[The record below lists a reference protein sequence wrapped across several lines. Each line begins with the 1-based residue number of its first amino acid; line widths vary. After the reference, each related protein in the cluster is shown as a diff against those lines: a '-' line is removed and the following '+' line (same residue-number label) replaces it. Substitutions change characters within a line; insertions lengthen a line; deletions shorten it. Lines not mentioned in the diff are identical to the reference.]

1 MGHFPCFA
9 LLWLLLIQTRWDVRT
24 YQRYLIPAILMISYS
39 HDYSL
44 AWTLISYERER
55 YVFVHVFFLCDCG
68 WSRVL
73 SSFFRAGKV
82 CFVFLCSIT
91 KCLWTPSEAKE
102 IWNDQYDT
110 YYYDS
115 TRYTRCAWAE
125 EPQNLQELLTES
137 VGPVHFSW
145 LIMFVEEYLTKFV
158 SPLPFSA

>member
-82 CFVFLCSIT
+82 CFVFLCS
-91 KCLWTPSEAKE
+91 KKNASGHRLVRLWPWLNTLEFGIGVTSKTSKHY
-102 IWNDQYDT
+102 IGTRHCYSRIIVSFT
-110 YYYDS
+110 YY
-115 TRYTRCAWAE
+115 
-125 EPQNLQELLTES
+125 QEWKNEDIIASIDILN
-137 VGPVHFSW
+137 
-145 LIMFVEEYLTKFV
+145 
-158 SPLPFSA
+158 